1 MTLTVWVSY
10 TGSVSSYGKCP
21 YLLESQEPPSFQA
34 GVIPIQ
40 QLGDQML
47 PSFFEIHHHHL
58 LLLPLLLSLGPAM
71 PLFSAEP
78 TGAQVVVGLEPSLGR
93 TVPVPGALTMFWRS

>member
-58 LLLPLLLSLGPAM
+58 LLLPLLLPGFCNAALLCRANRGSG
-71 PLFSAEP
+71 
-78 TGAQVVVGLEPSLGR
+78 GGW
-93 TVPVPGALTMFWRS
+93 PGAKLR